1 MKRIAFN
8 YVALLLAML
17 LPILALTVVRTPD
30 WLVSAMLFASLAIV
44 VFVGLTVERTGLGEE
59 YERHERIQVLIL
71 LGLGLGGLL
80 TAARFFLLYE
90 QFRLQIDVERPILYL
105 VFALWIAVM
114 LGIVYGLW
122 AMRPPA
128 RKTPKPSKTAGVAV
142 VADAAEKP
150 DKTQ

>member
-17 LPILALTVVRTPD
+17 MPILALTIVRTPD
-30 WLVSAMLFASLAIV
+30 WLVSAMLFTSLAIV
-44 VFVGLTVERTGLGEE
+44 VFIGLTVERTGLGDE

-80 TAARFFLLYE
+80 TSARFFLLYE
-90 QFRLQIDVERPILYL
+90 QFRLQIDIERPILYL
-105 VFALWIAVM
+105 VCALWIATV
-114 LGIVYGLW
+114 LGIIYGLW

-128 RKTPKPSKTAGVAV
+128 RKAQKPPPPPKPV
-142 VADAAEKP
+142 VAAKATEQANKA
-150 DKTQ
+150 Q